1 MTSVV
6 TSLGNNGVTNVISN
20 AANNQLV
27 QQLITA
33 NINISGLSQTIQ
45 QGVAS
50 TVLNRVQA
58 ATSQFR

>member
-1 MTSVV
+1 
-6 TSLGNNGVTNVISN
+6 
-20 AANNQLV
+20 LV
-27 QQLITA
+27 QQVINA
-33 NINISGLSQTIQ
+33 NIDVSGLPNTIQ